1 MDVLK
6 KTDKKGSKLRYL
18 IITSSIVIF
27 FMFGRSFFASEASV
41 YQADLD
47 FGEVKKE
54 AFTINV
60 FANGMVEPKSSNI
73 IVSLESGIISE
84 LRSYS
89 GAFVKKGQ
97 ILLTIENKELRDK
110 LTDCKLELEKFISSS
125 KVIKLELYEQ
135 KTRHDSEVNISKY
148 ELERAEYELTAKR
161 KLIKMD
167 NSAVSL
173 LDLKSSQMSYNIAK
187 SKLQSKQNILSSFE
201 KKKNARIDEISF
213 DLNEKKIRL
222 SRLEYRVESLNVKAS
237 EDGII
242 QNLDFDVGEKV
253 NTEQLIGKLI
263 KSDNIQTVLKVSA
276 LDTSLISLNQSVEIT
291 IGDSKYQ
298 GSVSRISPIVEGSTV
313 DISVEFD
320 DIPKDLKINSFVNA
334 SISVFTKE
342 DSLTIPR
349 PYNLVEN
356 STNSLFVLDKEEQK
370 ITLRKVQL
378 GHASKSRVEV
388 IRGLA
393 LGEKIVISDTSTK
406 LFLDKEIS
414 IKS

>member
-135 KTRHDSEVNISKY
+135 KTRYDSEVNISKY

-201 KKKNARIDEISF
+201 KK
-213 DLNEKKIRL
+213 
-222 SRLEYRVESLNVKAS
+222 
-237 EDGII
+237 
-242 QNLDFDVGEKV
+242 
-253 NTEQLIGKLI
+253 
-263 KSDNIQTVLKVSA
+263 
-276 LDTSLISLNQSVEIT
+276 
-291 IGDSKYQ
+291 
-298 GSVSRISPIVEGSTV
+298 
-313 DISVEFD
+313 
-320 DIPKDLKINSFVNA
+320 NSF
-334 SISVFTKE
+334 
-342 DSLTIPR
+342 
-349 PYNLVEN
+349 
-356 STNSLFVLDKEEQK
+356 
-370 ITLRKVQL
+370 
-378 GHASKSRVEV
+378 
-388 IRGLA
+388 
-393 LGEKIVISDTSTK
+393 
-406 LFLDKEIS
+406 
-414 IKS
+414 